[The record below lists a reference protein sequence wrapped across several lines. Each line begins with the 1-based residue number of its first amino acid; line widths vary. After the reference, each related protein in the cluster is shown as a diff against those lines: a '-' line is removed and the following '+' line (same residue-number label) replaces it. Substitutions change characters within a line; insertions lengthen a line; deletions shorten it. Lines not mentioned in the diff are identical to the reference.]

1 MWRNLKQ
8 IMGYQTRAIVV
19 NRRVAT
25 LSYFGGISLLV
36 IALRPRSRYAARH
49 ATVAAGLQLIRFA
62 WAALTIVV
70 WDLSTN
76 GLLVHPVD
84 RFALDLSVLLVAGI
98 PWPSGV
104 DTHLALAL
112 SLPLGVTWVLSLIG
126 AILAATGRTVD
137 LDNCFHSDWSGEMQ
151 YPDDGFERA
160 ARHGSRNRAE
170 DRSRVRELT
179 DQRLDRMWQASQVA
193 AMEHRRAERLDGIRA
208 DQNAVLSRI
217 ANLNRMLSLGEISLT
232 RFNTV
237 YSELIDYLN
246 VLRMET
252 SNLELRRVDVYSLTN
267 QGLRPPTIDFV
278 PETRVLTL
286 AVVDPSGL
294 PILTH
299 GYFSL
304 EESMITGMVSVFE
317 SLSEEMF
324 GSAVHKTQLAD
335 GQVIHFVR
343 GQMTIAYAI
352 FEDEP
357 AAEQIL
363 RLREFHEKF
372 ESLNEDALLRLP
384 IDPSHLH
391 DLASPFDV
399 VPRDAKPDEAPPQPK
414 PYPIRQFRVR

>member
-1 MWRNLKQ
+1 ME
-8 IMGYQTRAIVV
+8 YQTRAIVV

-36 IALRPRSRYAARH
+36 IALRPRSRYAVRH

-62 WAALTIVV
+62 WSALTIVIWGLSTSDLLAHPV
-70 WDLSTN
+70 NRFAMDLSM
-76 GLLVHPVD
+76 
-84 RFALDLSVLLVAGI
+84 LLVAGI

-104 DTHLALAL
+104 DIHLALAL
-112 SLPLGVTWVLSLIG
+112 SIPLGFTWVLSFIG
-126 AILAATGRTVD
+126 AFLAATGHTVD

-151 YPDDGFERA
+151 YPDDEFSLVS
-160 ARHGSRNRAE
+160 RHGSKIRPE
-170 DRSRVRELT
+170 DRSRVKELT
-179 DQRLDRMWQASQVA
+179 EQRLDRIWQASQVA
-193 AMEHRRAERLDGIRA
+193 AMEHRRAERLDGIRV
-208 DQNAVLSRI
+208 DQDAVLSRI

-252 SNLELRRVDVYSLTN
+252 SNLELRRVGVHSLTD
-267 QGLRPPTIDFV
+267 QGPRPPTIDFV

-286 AVVDPSGL
+286 AVVDPSGM
-294 PILTH
+294 PILTY
-299 GYFSL
+299 GYFSV
-304 EESMITGMVSVFE
+304 EESMITGMITVFE

-343 GQMTIAYAI
+343 GEMTIAYAV

-357 AAEQIL
+357 AAEQIF
-363 RLREFHEKF
+363 RLREFHDNF
-372 ESLNEDALLRLP
+372 ESLNAEALRRLP
-384 IDPSHLH
+384 IDTSRLR
-391 DLASPFDV
+391 DVASPFEF
-399 VPRDAKPDEAPPQPK
+399 VPVEAKPDKAPPRPK
-414 PYPIRQFRVR
+414 PYPIRQFRIK